1 MERGDEWSFEAVPT
15 AGQVAEALTVRTGW
29 AFQVTPVERGEVA
42 IAAVNGE
49 GGLRWAPVGG
59 DAVRVDVHERMTP
72 YLSWQADAAL
82 SDLGG
87 APDHPL
93 EKPSIALR
101 PWSDLTWWE
110 RARHGGRGWL
120 VQVAFVVLLAL
131 PMVVVGALVL
141 VGRQRRVDPDE

>member
-1 MERGDEWSFEAVPT
+1 MERGDEWSFEVVPRPE
-15 AGQVAEALTVRTGW
+15 QVAEALFIRTGW
-29 AFQVTPVERGEVA
+29 PFRVVPVARGEVA
-42 IAAVNGE
+42 IAAENGE

-87 APDHPL
+87 TPDHSL
-93 EKPSIALR
+93 EQPMIALR
-101 PWSDLTWWE
+101 PWSALTSWE

-120 VQVAFVVLLAL
+120 VQVAFVVLLAV
-131 PMVVVGALVL
+131 PMVLIGALLL
-141 VGRQRRVDPDE
+141 VGRQRNPDPDE